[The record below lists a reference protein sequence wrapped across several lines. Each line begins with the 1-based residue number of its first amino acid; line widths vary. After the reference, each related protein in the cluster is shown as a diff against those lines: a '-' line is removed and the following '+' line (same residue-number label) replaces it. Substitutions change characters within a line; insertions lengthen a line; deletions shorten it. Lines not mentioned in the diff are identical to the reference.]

1 MLLPARDARGGVVKR
16 EMDKTTKTSIV
27 VRPLLPFP
35 LCVAMAGD
43 LGVMGALTNDADRQH
58 CSIHLRNPPRHIP
71 PYPQVPATIPVRT
84 NREIADRQTT
94 LVILMEELAQKAAT
108 Q

>member
-1 MLLPARDARGGVVKR
+1 MLLPTRDARGSVVKR

-27 VRPLLPFP
+27 VRPLRSFP
-35 LCVAMAGD
+35 LCVAMAGV
-43 LGVMGALTNDADRQH
+43 LWVMGALTQDADRQH
-58 CSIHLRNPPRHIP
+58 CSFHLRNPPRHIP
-71 PYPQVPATIPVRT
+71 PHPQVPATIPVRT

-94 LVILMEELAQKAAT
+94 LFILVEKLAQKAAT

>member
-43 LGVMGALTNDADRQH
+43 LGVMGVLTNDADRQH

-71 PYPQVPATIPVRT
+71 PHPQVPTTIPVRT